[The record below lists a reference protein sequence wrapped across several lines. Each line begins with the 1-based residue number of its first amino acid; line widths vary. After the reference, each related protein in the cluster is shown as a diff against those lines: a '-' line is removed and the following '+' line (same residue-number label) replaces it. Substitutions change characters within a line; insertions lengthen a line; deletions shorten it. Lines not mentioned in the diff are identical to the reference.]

1 MTDSEASTVLRS
13 LVERRLTPSQSILFM
28 AWLELM
34 LETEGHTFVWAIQ
47 KWQMKMSRSHWLGE
61 RLFSIE
67 QEAIAHA
74 RGRPGLAQGPVLGRA
89 SSSKRR
95 LIALLVSRADVGAE
109 RKRCIAG
116 GKAPGRKNGVGV
128 KIP

>member
-1 MTDSEASTVLRS
+1 MTVSETRTVLRS

-34 LETEGHTFVWAIQ
+34 LETEGQTFVWAVQ
-47 KWQMKMSRSHWLGE
+47 KWQMRMSRSHWLGE
-61 RLFSIE
+61 RLFCIE

-74 RGRPGLAQGPVLGRA
+74 RGGPGLTQGPVLGRA
-89 SSSKRR
+89 SASKRR

-116 GKAPGRKNGVGV
+116 GKARARA
-128 KIP
+128 